1 MRKVLVPVLL
11 LSFLFFTCKKD
22 PEIVRI
28 SNLSGGQIGVFGH
41 GGMGIK
47 SLLPINSKE
56 SLLAAL
62 KLGADGTEMDVQMSA
77 DSVLFLFHGAELS
90 ENTQCAGRI
99 GEMPSKD
106 IDCYYKSLKSEA
118 LKVITVRDFLEALSD
133 TNCILTFEL
142 KTYDLTQ
149 KQFPVMARAISK
161 LLREFN
167 LLERSFVESTSPML
181 LLQLRQ
187 AEPKLRLF
195 FYSEQIDTALVI
207 ADNCDF
213 FGVTFDLN
221 RVTAKQV
228 EEAHQR
234 NLRVTL
240 FNQQTK
246 SDNLRTL
253 PLNPDF
259 IQTDQLRHMLE
270 VSGKK

>member
-99 GEMPSKD
+99 GEMPSKE
-106 IDCYYKSLKSEA
+106 IDCHYKSLKSEA

>member
-1 MRKVLVPVLL
+1 
-11 LSFLFFTCKKD
+11 
-22 PEIVRI
+22 
-28 SNLSGGQIGVFGH
+28 
-41 GGMGIK
+41 
-47 SLLPINSKE
+47 
-56 SLLAAL
+56 
-62 KLGADGTEMDVQMSA
+62 
-77 DSVLFLFHGAELS
+77 
-90 ENTQCAGRI
+90 
-99 GEMPSKD
+99 MPSKE
-106 IDCYYKSLKSEA
+106 IDCHYKSLKSEA

>member
-77 DSVLFLFHGAELS
+77 DSILFLFHAAELS

-106 IDCYYKSLKSEA
+106 IDCHYKSLKSEA

-133 TNCILTFEL
+133 TICILTFEL
-142 KTYDLTQ
+142 KTYNLTQ

>member
-1 MRKVLVPVLL
+1 MRIILVTVVL

-22 PEIVRI
+22 PEIIRI
-28 SNLSGGQIGVFGH
+28 TNLSGGQIGVFGH

-47 SLLPINSKE
+47 SLLPIDSKE

-62 KLGADGTEMDVQMSA
+62 KLGADGTEMDVQMSL
-77 DSVLFLFHGAELS
+77 DSVLFLFHASELS

-99 GEMPSKD
+99 GEMTAEE
-106 IDCYYKSLKSEA
+106 IDCHYKSLKSEA
-118 LKVITVRDFLEALSD
+118 FKLIPVRDFLEALND
-133 TNCILTFEL
+133 TISILTFEL
-142 KTYDLTQ
+142 KSYDLTQ
-149 KQFPVMARAISK
+149 KQFPVMARALSK

-167 LLERSFVESTSPML
+167 LQERSFVESTNPEL

-187 AEPKLRLF
+187 ALPQLRLF
-195 FYSEQIDTALVI
+195 YYSEQIETALEI
-207 ADNCDF
+207 ADNYDF

-221 RVTAKQV
+221 RVSVEQV

-240 FNQQTK
+240 FNQQSK
-246 SDNLRTL
+246 NDNLRTL

-259 IQTDQLRHMLE
+259 IQTDQLQHLLE
-270 VSGKK
+270 ISGKM